1 MGGEARIAVL
11 KRLICQGRQKPVR
24 QKEIEMEQVTQFTN
38 ATQFYKFYFMILMTK
53 KQ

>member
-24 QKEIEMEQVTQFTN
+24 RKEIKMEQVTN
-38 ATQFYKFYFMILMTK
+38 ATLEKTLR
-53 KQ
+53 

>member
-11 KRLICQGRQKPVR
+11 RRLICQGRQKPER

-38 ATQFYKFYFMILMTK
+38 ATLEKTLR
-53 KQ
+53 